1 VGIVWIVFGQTLR
14 HEFINYDDD
23 QYVRGNSR
31 ITNGL
36 TLDGIQWAFTHVH
49 AANWHPLTTISH
61 MLDCQLY
68 GLQPWGHHLTNVLLH
83 AAAAVFLFL
92 ALRQL
97 TGAHWPSAFVA
108 AVFAI
113 HPLRVESVAW
123 VAERK
128 DVLSGVFFMLTLWA
142 YGRYARSN
150 RPSSG
155 RYMIALVLFALGL
168 LCKPTLVTL
177 PFVLLLLDYWPLRR
191 LALQSPSSEPPRSMR
206 DHVAIGRSESSSRG
220 GSLPGTTVQGLL
232 IEKIPFFVLSAA
244 SCVAT
249 LLAQERAVM
258 TIGQLTPGGR
268 VGNAMLSY
276 VTYLGQM
283 IWPAGLSAVYPYR
296 VGGLIIFQ
304 ALLASLVLLIIS
316 VVFFNWRGK
325 YPFLLVG
332 WLWFLG
338 VLVPMIGIVQVGSQA
353 RADRYTYL
361 AQIGLYLLVTW
372 GAMELF
378 TKWHGGREVLVAVAV
393 LIVTG
398 LTADSYV
405 QTSSWRNGE
414 TLWSQALANTSDNP
428 LAQSNLGDALMRK
441 GQLDDA
447 VVHFR
452 KALEINANFAEAN
465 NSLGYVL
472 MKKGQ
477 MDEAVVHF
485 RKALEIN
492 ANFAEANNNLG
503 YVLMKKGQLD
513 DAVVHFRK
521 ALEVNA
527 EYPNANYNLAFALG
541 YALAQKGNMA
551 DAITSYRAA
560 IRIRPNDPI
569 VRNNLAASFVGMG
582 KTDEAI
588 EQFREALR
596 LDGDYQE
603 AHVNLASVL
612 LQLGRRDEAVAH
624 LSEALRLK
632 PDDAQVKAQLRQLGV
647 ER

>member
-1 VGIVWIVFGQTLR
+1 MPNPVRRKKAPKGSAAARSPSRAKSGPVTGIVSVLLLGIVWIVFGQTLR

-23 QYVRGNSR
+23 QYVYGNSR

-36 TLDGIQWAFTHVH
+36 SLEGIQWAFTHVH
-49 AANWHPLTTISH
+49 ADNWHPLTTISH

-83 AAAAVFLFL
+83 AAAAIFLFL
-92 ALRQL
+92 ALWRL
-97 TGAHWPSAFVA
+97 TGARWPSAFVA

-142 YGRYARSN
+142 YARYVRSN

-155 RYMIALVLFALGL
+155 RYMMALVLFALGL

-191 LALQSPSSEPPRSMR
+191 FALQSPSSKPARSRR
-206 DHVAIGRSESSSRG
+206 DHVAIQRSEDPSRG
-220 GSLPGTTVQGLL
+220 GPPPTKPVQYLL
-232 IEKIPFFVLSAA
+232 IEKIPFFLLSAA

-249 LLAQERAVM
+249 LLAQERTVM
-258 TIGQLTPGGR
+258 TIRQLNFGNR
-268 VGNAMLSY
+268 VGNAMVSY
-276 VTYLGQM
+276 VAYLGQM
-283 IWPAGLSAVYPYR
+283 IWPVGFSVVYPYR
-296 VGGLIIFQ
+296 LGGLINGQ
-304 ALLASLVLLIIS
+304 ALLLAFLVLLIIS
-316 VVFFNWRGK
+316 VVFFIWRGK

-361 AQIGLYLLVTW
+361 AQIGLYFLVAW
-372 GAMELF
+372 GALELS
-378 TKWHGGREVLVAVAV
+378 TKWRGGRKVLIAVAV
-393 LIVTG
+393 LIITG
-398 LTADSYV
+398 LTADSYI
-405 QTSSWRNGE
+405 QTSSWRNSE
-414 TLWSQALANTSDNP
+414 TLWTHALANTSDDP
-428 LAQSNLGDALMRK
+428 LAQSNLGNALMKK
-441 GQLDDA
+441 GQLDYA

-452 KALEINANFAEAN
+452 KALEI
-465 NSLGYVL
+465 YP
-472 MKKGQ
+472 
-477 MDEAVVHF
+477 DYP
-485 RKALEIN
+485 
-492 ANFAEANNNLG
+492 EANNNLG
-503 YVLMKKGQLD
+503 YVLMKMGLLD
-513 DAVVHFRK
+513 EAVVHFRK
-521 ALEVNA
+521 VLEINP
-527 EYPNANYNLAFALG
+527 EYPNANYYLAFAL
-541 YALAQKGNMA
+541 AKKGNMA

-560 IRIRPNDPI
+560 MRIQPNDPI
-569 VRNNLAASFVGMG
+569 IRNNLAAGLVGMG

-596 LDGDYQE
+596 LDGNYQE

-612 LQLGRRDEAVAH
+612 LQLGRRDEAVVH
-624 LSEALRLK
+624 LREALRLK
-632 PDDAQVKAQLRQLGV
+632 PDDAEVKAQLRQLGV
-647 ER
+647 AR